1 MLRRVKIKALPK
13 ARTGYQVQGALAN
26 DVPAMGG
33 ADYDAY
39 IGMKFPKVNNTL
51 TAVPRSKANL
61 EAEGGETVVGNIDGS
76 GMPSKYMIKGPRHTN
91 GGVPLNLP
99 DDSFIFSDTK
109 DMKIADPII
118 LKMFNKP
125 VKKGGYT
132 PAELSKPYDLNKY
145 RMILQDPDS
154 DVIARKTA
162 ELMIKTYTLKL
173 GALALAQEGKKGF
186 PQGIPAIA
194 QPYMEANNITEEQ
207 VMPEL
212 AAQKREQEE
221 MMMQQQQ
228 MMQQQMGNE
237 APIEPY
243 AQEEQ
248 AVMDPGMSPDQMPM
262 QQYGGTSGVMSQD
275 TMMYDMGGYDMPF
288 FDYNPDSMKYGGS
301 TLDRYQDGGN
311 TPTSESQL
319 TDADKKIIKDK
330 WAGDTQAYLDFIETK
345 KALTEND
352 ALLDEMVRQFDSVI
366 EDKAYYTKGNEKLYT
381 GYKPE
386 LKKMSKNK
394 QEILN
399 QLLAQEERNARLA
412 AHGLD
417 PATTGQSPAKGQAT
431 NAKTLEFIKNN
442 PGLSDLKFDA
452 GYKGQAAYIAYRK
465 ALDKPEF
472 KSFAQ
477 FQEGV
482 GDETIAGVRGKISGI
497 DNKSTDTT
505 LGQRVGYQKNK
516 KPKGC
521 PCVDPVTKETY
532 YVGRDEYGN
541 CLPCTKKIEKCVCT
555 RKDGSTYDPGK
566 NADGSCKDCD
576 STEEAAAKP
585 PVTDPQFWLQDTI
598 NTMGAFG
605 DLARVKKYMP
615 WGARLD
621 LEEPRPTFMDP
632 TRDLAAQ
639 SEQANIATQAA
650 AQFSGPRSLNARA
663 AGIQGQTAKGAANTL
678 SAYNNANIPIA
689 NQFEDKQ
696 VAIRNQ
702 ENMYNQQ
709 LANTLYDKNVI
720 NNQQF
725 DNAMTQGRTNLRQA
739 YNTAL
744 TNKWKT
750 DALNQMYPDYQTMP
764 GVGGRVVYRPTE
776 KKANPLRPDPTAGEY
791 LKDLMAQGFSRESA
805 EKIVMKQYYS
815 KEGGSTGGY
824 VYSDWPIFL

>member
-1 MLRRVKIKALPK
+1 
-13 ARTGYQVQGALAN
+13 
-26 DVPAMGG
+26 
-33 ADYDAY
+33 
-39 IGMKFPKVNNTL
+39 
-51 TAVPRSKANL
+51 
-61 EAEGGETVVGNIDGS
+61 
-76 GMPSKYMIKGPRHTN
+76 
-91 GGVPLNLP
+91 
-99 DDSFIFSDTK
+99 
-109 DMKIADPII
+109 
-118 LKMFNKP
+118 
-125 VKKGGYT
+125 
-132 PAELSKPYDLNKY
+132 
-145 RMILQDPDS
+145 MILQDPDS

-243 AQEEQ
+243 AEEEQ

-301 TLDRYQDGGN
+301 TLNRYQDGGD

-319 TDADKKIIKDK
+319 TDADKKIIKEK
-330 WAGDTQAYLDFIETK
+330 WAGDTQAYLDFMETK
-345 KALTEND
+345 KALEEND
-352 ALLDEMVRQFDSVI
+352 ALLEEMVKQFDSVI
-366 EDKAYYTKGNEKLYT
+366 EDKAYYTKGNEKLYA

-394 QEILN
+394 EEILN

-417 PATTGQSPAKGQAT
+417 PATTGQAAAKGQGT
-431 NAKTLEFIKNN
+431 NAKTLEFIKKN

-465 ALDKPEF
+465 ALEQPDF
-472 KSFAQ
+472 KGFAE

-482 GDETIAGVRGKISGI
+482 GDETIAGVQGKISGI

-505 LGQRVGYQKNK
+505 LGQRVGYNPK
-516 KPKGC
+516 KAPKGC
-521 PCVDPVTKETY
+521 PCIDPVTKKTY

-541 CLPCTKKIEKCVCT
+541 CLPCTKKVETCVCT
-555 RKDGSTYDPGK
+555 RKDGTTYDPGK
-566 NADGSCKDCD
+566 NEDGSCKDCA
-576 STEEAAAKP
+576 STEQAAAKA

-605 DLARVKKYMP
+605 DLYRINKPDV

-621 LEEPRPTFMDP
+621 LEEPRPTFLDP
-632 TRDLAAQ
+632 TRELAAQ
-639 SEQANIATQAA
+639 AEQANIAIQAA

-720 NNQQF
+720 NNQQY
-725 DNAMTQGRTNLRQA
+725 DNAITQGRTNLRQA
-739 YNTAL
+739 YNTAQ

-750 DALNQMYPDYQTMP
+750 DALNQMYPNYQTMP
-764 GVGGRVVYRPTE
+764 GVGGRVVYKPTDKTVSPGQRDLTYAE
-776 KKANPLRPDPTAGEY
+776 RLRELIQNGFDKEFAQKMLLEDYKKN
-791 LKDLMAQGFSRESA
+791 
-805 EKIVMKQYYS
+805 IS

>member
-13 ARTGYQVQGALAN
+13 ARTGYQVQGALVN

-228 MMQQQMGNE
+228 MMQQQMGDE

-262 QQYGGTSGVMSQD
+262 QQNGGEQDIYKGQDFENPMHHLALFSQSMGNIFQDDQNQVVQAGFGGMYANGGASGVMSQD

-288 FDYNPDSMKYGGS
+288 FDYNPDSMKHGGS

-330 WAGDTQAYLDFIETK
+330 WAGDTQAYLDFMETK

-505 LGQRVGYQKNK
+505 LGQRVGYQTNK

-576 STEEAAAKP
+576 STEEAVAKTP
-585 PVTDPQFWLQDTI
+585 ETDPQFWLQDTI

-605 DLARVKKYMP
+605 DLSRVKKYMP
-615 WGARLD
+615 WGARVD

-678 SAYNNANIPIA
+678 SLIHI
-689 NQFEDKQ
+689 
-696 VAIRNQ
+696 
-702 ENMYNQQ
+702 
-709 LANTLYDKNVI
+709 
-720 NNQQF
+720 
-725 DNAMTQGRTNLRQA
+725 
-739 YNTAL
+739 
-744 TNKWKT
+744 
-750 DALNQMYPDYQTMP
+750 
-764 GVGGRVVYRPTE
+764 
-776 KKANPLRPDPTAGEY
+776 
-791 LKDLMAQGFSRESA
+791 
-805 EKIVMKQYYS
+805 
-815 KEGGSTGGY
+815 
-824 VYSDWPIFL
+824 